1 MKILQPAP
9 IEQEIRLE
17 FVDMPEIHSY
27 SSKRALKFFE
37 AIAATDDMDIFTKKA
52 VIKAIEYK
60 WPLTREYTIKKLF
73 MPYVLFLSV
82 YLIYMNYVFYKREES
97 DYWMNV
103 NYGTMAVLFL
113 MVFYFLQI
121 EVKQLQNEGLDYLKS
136 VWNYLDLI
144 PPIMLTVFLPL
155 AAIGVFDERG
165 APTLEACMQ
174 ATMSL
179 ILWLKF
185 LYFLRIF

>member
-1 MKILQPAP
+1 MK
-9 IEQEIRLE
+9 
-17 FVDMPEIHSY
+17 
-27 SSKRALKFFE
+27 
-37 AIAATDDMDIFTKKA
+37 
-52 VIKAIEYK
+52 KAIEYK

-73 MPYVLFLSV
+73 VPFVFFLAFFLV
-82 YLIYMNYVFYKREES
+82 YMNYIFYMRETS
-97 DYWMNV
+97 DEWMLI
-103 NYGTMAVLFL
+103 NYGF
-113 MVFYFLQI
+113 MVPLALLSFYFVHN

-144 PPIMLTVFLPL
+144 PPFLLMVFLPL
-155 AAIGVFDERG
+155 AAIGVFDNRG
-165 APTLEACMQ
+165 APTLEASLQ

>member
-1 MKILQPAP
+1 
-9 IEQEIRLE
+9 
-17 FVDMPEIHSY
+17 
-27 SSKRALKFFE
+27 
-37 AIAATDDMDIFTKKA
+37 MDIFTKKA
-52 VIKAIEYK
+52 VIKTIEYK

-73 MPYVLFLSV
+73 MPYVLFLSS
-82 YLIYMNYVFYKREES
+82 YLVYMNYIFYKREES

-103 NYGTMAVLFL
+103 NYATMAALFL
-113 MVFYFLQI
+113 LVFYFLQI
-121 EVKQLQNEGLDYLKS
+121 EVKQLQNEGINYLKS

-155 AAIGVFDERG
+155 AAIGVFDDRG